1 MAEKKEIAE
10 CFKKTYLTPQGVAS
24 FPHLAEAQTKF
35 VKEGVYDVTLYF
47 DEKAGSEFVASL
59 EEAYNQAC
67 KEAKEKYE
75 EQKPQYKK
83 DNPEIKFEQ
92 FYREEVDD
100 NGFATGRIFV
110 KFKRQATVKTKDNKL
125 LEFSVAVFD
134 RYNQAM
140 PKEVVAKASSG
151 SIMKAAFKAN
161 PYFVAAGAKAGISLQ
176 LEAVQI
182 VELKEWIGNK
192 SASYYGFQSFE
203 DEDDAVFDN
212 NAGVDGG
219 SF

>member
-35 VKEGVYDVTLYF
+35 VKEGVYEVTLYF

-212 NAGVDGG
+212 NAGVDGAA
-219 SF
+219 F

>member
-110 KFKRQATVKTKDNKL
+110 KFKRQATVKMKDNKL

-182 VELKEWIGNK
+182 VEAKEWTGTK
-192 SASYYGFQSFE
+192 SAADYGFQSFE
-203 DEDDAVFDN
+203 DEDGAAFAES
-212 NAGVDGG
+212 AGVDGG